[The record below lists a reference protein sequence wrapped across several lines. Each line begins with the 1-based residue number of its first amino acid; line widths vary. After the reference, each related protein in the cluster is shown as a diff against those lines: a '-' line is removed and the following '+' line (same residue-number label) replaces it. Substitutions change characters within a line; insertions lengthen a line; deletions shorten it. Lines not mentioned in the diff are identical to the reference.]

1 VQRPLEWDALAAV
14 HMSVMAS
21 GLMRRNLKIRGMNIT
36 PGNRPFM
43 DAEISC
49 VGGRHS
55 VPILF
60 DVAVPPRH
68 WFPWLGSFRVSSA
81 SRRER
86 VNIRKG
92 SESLHNIICA
102 VHQYGVQTRM
112 PYKSSTLTDL
122 ESNQIPGHHIKRPKD
137 GSRQT
142 SDGQW
147 AFRSLCSRGNERKV
161 WLFSLAE

>member
-1 VQRPLEWDALAAV
+1 MKLNSRSIVQRPPEWDTVTAV
-14 HMSVMAS
+14 HKSMIAS
-21 GLMRRNLKIRGMNIT
+21 GLMRRNLKIRGTNIT

-43 DAEISC
+43 DAEIFC

-55 VPILF
+55 VLTLF
-60 DVAVPPRH
+60 DAAVPPRH
-68 WFPWLGSFRVSSA
+68 WFPWLSSFCVSSA

-92 SESLHNIICA
+92 SESLHDIICA

-122 ESNQIPGHHIKRPKD
+122 ESNQSPGHHIKRPKD
-137 GSRQT
+137 GSR
-142 SDGQW
+142 
-147 AFRSLCSRGNERKV
+147 
-161 WLFSLAE
+161 